1 MQLMSQNLKIRRNG
15 RGLYDFAEI
24 ARLEAMVGDSEGP
37 EETLLKC
44 CSVFAG
50 PDTLDGDEPTNL
62 AKAISAESA
71 PGGGDLAETL
81 GPLAA
86 DKKVINLRCRQLE
99 DLARNIMER
108 LKQGMWLKS
117 GVESAHLHFDTL
129 LNSIKNHA
137 LGDRLATTQIQK
149 LVDLAQMSQSPDDG
163 KAYYLAAQE
172 VNMRRPECLK

>member
-1 MQLMSQNLKIRRNG
+1 MSQNLKIRRNG
-15 RGLYDFAEI
+15 RGLYDSAEI

-37 EETLLKC
+37 EEALLKC
-44 CSVFAG
+44 CSLFAG
-50 PDTLDGDEPTNL
+50 PDTLDGDEPTNTP
-62 AKAISAESA
+62 KDISTESA
-71 PGGGDLAETL
+71 PGGGDLAKTP

-86 DKKVINLRCRQLE
+86 DKKVTDLRYRELA
-99 DLARNIMER
+99 DLARNIIER

-117 GVESAHLHFDTL
+117 GVEGAHLHFDTL

-149 LVDLAQMSQSPDDG
+149 LVDHAKMSQSPDDG
-163 KAYYLAAQE
+163 KAYYLTAQK